1 MIFAYRANLTQY
13 FSMPGRAREAHGQK
27 PILLRD
33 VFTLPSKVGAALA
46 AGATGH

>member
-1 MIFAYRANLTQY
+1 MIFARRANLTQY
-13 FSMPGRAREAHGQK
+13 FCVPWRGSDAHWPK
-27 PILLRD
+27 PILIRD